1 MDTNFQPDDRVQ
13 LDPET
18 VGPLVAAWLQR
29 FNQALES
36 GDQAAIAA
44 LFREDAHWRDIV
56 ALTWSIGTVSGAESV
71 AAALAAGSSGAGG
84 FEIDP
89 DRTAP
94 RLAECAGEPVLE
106 AIVRFRVKAGRGAGV
121 VRIKQSD
128 AGAAPVAWT
137 LMTALDSL
145 DGHDLET
152 LRVQREEPAF
162 ERDFCGPN
170 WLDRRREAVRYAD
183 RDPAVLIVGGGHA
196 GLTAAASLKALG
208 LETLIVDR
216 MRRVGDNWRLRYHG
230 LKLHNQVHSNHMP
243 FLPFPATWPNYIPK
257 DKIANWLEL
266 YVEALELD
274 FWTGTNFTG
283 ATYDEQ
289 AGCWEARLSLPDGS
303 ARTMRPRHIVMAT
316 SVSGTPNIP
325 TIPTLD
331 RFGGTVVHSSGY
343 RDGAA
348 WAGQDVFV
356 VGTGTSA
363 HDIAQ
368 DLHANGARV
377 TMIQRSP
384 TLVVNVEPSA
394 QLYDGIYYG
403 GGPSLADRDLLM
415 SSYPMQVM
423 KAAQTLTTQ
432 AVRVLDA
439 SLYRGLERAG
449 FRLDLPDN
457 DPGWPWRYRQR
468 GGGYYFNVG
477 CSELIA
483 EGQIGVLQAADIEA
497 WEPSGL
503 RLRAGGLQTGSLVVL
518 ATGYKGQDHLV
529 GALFGPAVAA
539 RVGPVWGF
547 DEQTQELRNMW
558 VRGRQPGLWFTGGSF
573 AQCRVYSK
581 YLAVQ
586 IKADQVGASPGSR
599 TGHADAPAHA

>member
-1 MDTNFQPDDRVQ
+1 MDAIPQFDERVE
-13 LDPET
+13 LDPDT
-18 VGPLVAAWLQR
+18 VGPWIAAWLQR
-29 FNQALES
+29 LNRALES
-36 GDQAAIAA
+36 GNPATIGA

-56 ALTWSIGTVSGAESV
+56 ALTWSIGTLSGVEDV
-71 AAALAAGSSGAGG
+71 ASALAEAGLSGAGG

-89 DRTAP
+89 DRAAP
-94 RLAECAGEPVLE
+94 RLASCAGEPVLE

-128 AGAAPVAWT
+128 AGTEPVAWT

-145 DGHDLET
+145 EGHDIET
-152 LRVQREEPAF
+152 LREQREEPAF

-208 LETLIVDR
+208 VETLIVDR

-274 FWTGTNFTG
+274 FWTETTFAG

-289 AGCWEARLSLPDGS
+289 AGCWDARLTLPNGS
-303 ARTMRPRHIVMAT
+303 TRTMRPRHVVMAT

-325 TIPTLD
+325 AIPTLD
-331 RFGGTVVHSSGY
+331 RFGGTVVHSSGF
-343 RDGAA
+343 RAGAI

-377 TMIQRSP
+377 TMIQRGP
-384 TLVVNVEPSA
+384 TLVVNVEPGA
-394 QLYDGIYYG
+394 QLYDEIYHG
-403 GGPSLADRDLLM
+403 SGPSLADRDLLN
-415 SSYPMQVM
+415 SSYPMQVV

-439 SLYRGLERAG
+439 SLYRGLEQAG

-483 EGQIGVLQAADIEA
+483 EGEIGVVQAADIEE
-497 WEPSGL
+497 WEQSGL
-503 RLRAGGLQTGSLVVL
+503 RLRDGGLRNGSLVVL

-529 GALFGPAVAA
+529 GDLFGPAVAA

-547 DEQTQELRNMW
+547 DDRTQELRNMW

-573 AQCRVYSK
+573 AQCRIYSK
-581 YLAVQ
+581 YLALQ
-586 IKADQVGASPGSR
+586 IKADQVGASP
-599 TGHADAPAHA
+599 HAA